1 MCFFVVKYPHKA
13 ENESPL
19 RAHGTLLQR
28 AVGRCETEG
37 GEFRITFRELCSRK
51 HNLRLCQRRNGLSP
65 SQDDTLFDVRKALAR
80 KGRVKQSGNTAYT
93 SSLYPKRMRG
103 LFFFPAKQKGV
114 KLNAHYRNFSP

>member
-37 GEFRITFRELCSRK
+37 GEFRITFRELCAERIFLK
-51 HNLRLCQRRNGLSP
+51 AQRVVSV
-65 SQDDTLFDVRKALAR
+65 T
-80 KGRVKQSGNTAYT
+80 GR
-93 SSLYPKRMRG
+93 
-103 LFFFPAKQKGV
+103 
-114 KLNAHYRNFSP
+114 HID